1 MDNMRDIVE
10 STKAYEAWMRK
21 RTNVSDKLLERKHRK
36 MADGAFPFLRATFYR
51 WVEQWPE
58 ICPRLGERAEDVL
71 LAVGDLHVENFG
83 TWLDS
88 RERLVWGMNDFD
100 EACEL
105 PLTSDLVRLAT
116 SAALAAEEH
125 YLISDPAEI
134 AVLLLKGYR
143 ACLEAGG
150 APILLEDDPVKFPF
164 ALPPG
169 APENPEDFWTKKLDE
184 RDSPVIKKS
193 ELDAEIVEMFR
204 AAFPP
209 DAKLQYRKQKKPGGL
224 GSLGRRRFTAVLDN
238 GKTRTAR
245 EVKALVPSALYWILD
260 RPAMLS
266 QTASLLQRAIRDPD
280 PYFQIHDCW
289 MLRQLAP
296 DAVKIELGA
305 LPDENRA
312 KLEQALFHAMGW
324 ETANIHLGSRRP
336 KGLATSLDALA
347 TGEGA
352 DWLAKAATNMA
363 EITKRDQGEW
373 PQPSD
378 H

>member
-1 MDNMRDIVE
+1 MRGIVN
-10 STKAYEAWMRK
+10 STEDFEAWERK
-21 RTNVSDKLLERKHRK
+21 QTDLSDKLLAKKHGK

-51 WVEQWPE
+51 WVEQWPDV
-58 ICPRLGERAEDVL
+58 CPHLAKRVDDVL

-105 PLTSDLVRLAT
+105 PFTSDLVRLAT
-116 SAALAAEEH
+116 SAALAAEENH
-125 YLISDPAEI
+125 LVTDPTEI
-134 AVLLLKGYR
+134 AALLLKGYR
-143 ACLEAGG
+143 ACLKAGG
-150 APILLEDDPVKFPF
+150 APILLEGDTMGFPF

-169 APENPEDFWTKKLDE
+169 LPENPEEFWTKKLDDK
-184 RDSPVIKKS
+184 DSPVIKKD

-209 DAKLQYRKQKKPGGL
+209 GAKLEYRKQKKPGGL
-224 GSLGRRRFTAVLDN
+224 GSLGRRRFTAVLGD
-238 GKTRTAR
+238 GKARTAR
-245 EVKALVPSALYWILD
+245 EVKALVPSALYWIQD
-260 RPAMLS
+260 RPAMRS
-266 QTASLLQRAIRDPD
+266 QIASLLQRAIRDPD

-305 LPDENRA
+305 LPDENRD
-312 KLEQALFHAMGW
+312 KLELALFHAMGW
-324 ETANIHLGSRRP
+324 ETANIHLGSRSP
-336 KGLATSLDALA
+336 KGIATSLDALTA
-347 TGEGA
+347 GEGA
-352 DWLAKAATNMA
+352 DWLAKAATDMA

-373 PQPSD
+373 PKPSND
-378 H
+378 

>member
-1 MDNMRDIVE
+1 MRGIVN
-10 STKAYEAWMRK
+10 STKDFEAWARS
-21 RTNVSDKLLERKHRK
+21 RTDLSDKLLSKKHGK

-51 WVEQWPE
+51 WVERWPDV
-58 ICPRLGERAEDVL
+58 CPHLARRVGDVL

-105 PLTSDLVRLAT
+105 PFTSDLVRLAT
-116 SAALAAEEH
+116 SGALAAKEDR
-125 YLISDPAEI
+125 LVTDPADI
-134 AVLLLKGYR
+134 AALLLNGYR
-143 ACLEAGG
+143 ACLNAGG
-150 APILLEDDPVKFPF
+150 APILLEGDTIKFPF

-169 APENPEDFWTKKLDE
+169 VPENPREFWAKKLDDE
-184 RDSPVIKKS
+184 DSPVINKG

-209 DAKLQYRKQKKPGGL
+209 GAKPEFRKQKKPGGL
-224 GSLGRRRFTAVLDN
+224 GSLGRRRFTAVLGD
-238 GKTRTAR
+238 GKTRIAR
-245 EVKALVPSALYWILD
+245 EVKALVPSALYWFQD
-260 RPAMLS
+260 RPAMRS

-280 PYFQIHDCW
+280 PYFQIQDRW

-305 LPDENRA
+305 LPGENRD
-312 KLEQALFHAMGW
+312 KLELALFHAMGW
-324 ETANIHLGSRRP
+324 ETANIHLGSRGP

-352 DWLAKAATNMA
+352 DWLAKAATDMA
-363 EITKRDQGEW
+363 EITKKDQGEW
-373 PQPSD
+373 PKPSD
-378 H
+378 N